1 MPLRGACCVPDGAN
15 VKPPLSGKSQVRYG
29 SKNNLV
35 VESKKAA
42 NSGGSRRQSNYTEI
56 AT

>member
-42 NSGGSRRQSNYTEI
+42 NTGVSRQPSTF
-56 AT
+56 